1 MFLRVFSIADRETA
15 LQQLSELQV
24 APSVG
29 LHDVPRESVGQHLG
43 LMADEETLSKDEL
56 DDKLARK
63 LSLVVGNSLSVLTFF
78 RARSLRVSVAGSGY
92 SRTRLRRVRRL
103 RFPSI

>member
-1 MFLRVFSIADRETA
+1 MVPWIELGKSQDLVFACFLNCDRETA

-43 LMADEETLSKDEL
+43 LMTDDETLSRDEL

-63 LSLVVGNSLSVLTFF
+63 F
-78 RARSLRVSVAGSGY
+78 AD
-92 SRTRLRRVRRL
+92 
-103 RFPSI
+103 SIAYHF